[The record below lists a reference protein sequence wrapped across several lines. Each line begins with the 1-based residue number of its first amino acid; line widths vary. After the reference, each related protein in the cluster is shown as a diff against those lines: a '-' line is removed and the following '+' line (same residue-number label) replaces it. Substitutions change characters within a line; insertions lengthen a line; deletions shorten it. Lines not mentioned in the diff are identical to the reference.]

1 MLVANLTVYK
11 FIYLLVLLTFC
22 GFVCSTIFDYVS
34 VHNSIAKSI
43 QYHIFD
49 WKSHKYCTFILKRI
63 TKCRIERKMSKEYN
77 GNKLVHTDCKR
88 LGKGGYG

>member
-1 MLVANLTVYK
+1 MSSLKKYILAGCLGCLFGIINNLMLVANLTVYK
-11 FIYLLVLLTFC
+11 FIYLLFLLTFC

-49 WKSHKYCTFILKRI
+49 WKSHKYCTFILK
-63 TKCRIERKMSKEYN
+63 KNNQM
-77 GNKLVHTDCKR
+77 
-88 LGKGGYG
+88 